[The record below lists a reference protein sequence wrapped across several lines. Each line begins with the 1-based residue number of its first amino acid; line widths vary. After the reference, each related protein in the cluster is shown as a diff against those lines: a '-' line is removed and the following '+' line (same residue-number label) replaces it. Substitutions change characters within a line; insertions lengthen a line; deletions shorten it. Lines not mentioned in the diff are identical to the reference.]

1 MLWERET
8 GGRVEAA
15 ARAEGGGSLIPRP
28 SQRWPAPSLLPA
40 STPPTSTM
48 AASLSART
56 ALGGVQL
63 QQKARAG
70 PARLNTQIVAAV
82 KKVNSYDD
90 QWTKGKAA
98 GAGRG
103 VAAAAAA
110 ASRRWRH
117 AADLRLSSA

>member
-1 MLWERET
+1 
-8 GGRVEAA
+8 
-15 ARAEGGGSLIPRP
+15 
-28 SQRWPAPSLLPA
+28 
-40 STPPTSTM
+40 M

>member
-1 MLWERET
+1 
-8 GGRVEAA
+8 
-15 ARAEGGGSLIPRP
+15 
-28 SQRWPAPSLLPA
+28 
-40 STPPTSTM
+40 M

-63 QQKARAG
+63 QQKARPG

-90 QWTKGKAA
+90 NWTKGKAA
-98 GAGRG
+98 RADRG

-110 ASRRWRH
+110 AP
-117 AADLRLSSA
+117 AACLARLRGRSAAMLDAQQRCSCTSAGS